1 MAKQKFNAK
10 MRVYHRYLGFFLAGI
25 MAIYSISGVVLIFR
39 ETNFLKSEKIIERV
53 IESNLKSD
61 KINDILRLREFKI
74 EKEVNEI
81 IYFTNGTYNKQTGMT
96 KYTSMELPYVLEKM
110 TNIHKATTYDS
121 LFVLNIF
128 FGMSLFFFVFSTFFM
143 FMPGTTIFKKGLY
156 FTLAGIVLTLVLLFV

>member
-156 FTLAGIVLTLVLLFV
+156 FTLAGIALTLVLLFV